1 MTVGNLVRV
10 TRAMIGVPIGSL
22 GLLVEKTGATYT
34 ESGPVQQPADQA
46 SMKIEIWVV
55 KFICREHTRRLLGRD
70 LEVVGS

>member
-1 MTVGNLVRV
+1 
-10 TRAMIGVPIGSL
+10 MIGVPIGSL

-34 ESGPVQQPADQA
+34 EPYPADQA
-46 SMKIEIWVV
+46 DIKIEIWVV

>member
-22 GLLVEKTGATYT
+22 GLLVEKTGATY
-34 ESGPVQQPADQA
+34 ADQ
-46 SMKIEIWVV
+46 IEIWVV

-70 LEVVGS
+70 LEVVSS